1 MVTDWDG
8 PQVDHVL
15 DAVRLLADTL
25 EPRSEK

>member
-1 MVTDWDG
+1 MVTDWDS

-25 EPRSEK
+25 EPRGTE